1 MKKIGQNVVSKRQN
15 VVSKCKNVVS
25 KTGNVVSKKIKKAYF
40 MGFLKNVVSK
50 MPVF

>member
-25 KTGNVVSKKIKKAYF
+25 KTGNVVSKKNKKSLF
-40 MGFLKNVVSK
+40 HGIF
-50 MPVF
+50 

>member
-25 KTGNVVSKKIKKAYF
+25 KTGNVVSKKNKKSLF
-40 MGFLKNVVSK
+40 HGLFEKCSK
-50 MPVF
+50 

>member
-15 VVSKCKNVVS
+15 VVS
-25 KTGNVVSKKIKKAYF
+25 KIKKAYF